1 MCKESGAKDRP
12 NEDVKQEI
20 EDVIGIEAEDAP
32 MISAKTGL
40 NVEDVLEQIVEKIPA
55 PQGDDNAPT
64 KCLIFDSIYDNYEGA
79 IAYVRVVDGKIKK
92 GDKIITMSNG
102 KEYDVVS
109 LGYNTPFEKATMGN
123 NADADLFVSIHR
135 NALPTPNTGT
145 GVETLVY
152 NDQGIKATLA
162 RNINN
167 ELGNL
172 GFDVRGVIERPN
184 LVVLKRTKMPAVLV
198 EAGFIN
204 NDADNEKF
212 DAEFDD
218 IARAI
223 ANGILNTV
231 G

>member
-1 MCKESGAKDRP
+1 MAYRIVIDPGHGGEDFGATYNGRNEKDDNLNLALAVGRILAD
-12 NEDVKQEI
+12 NGIDVLYTRTEDV
-20 EDVIGIEAEDAP
+20 
-32 MISAKTGL
+32 
-40 NVEDVLEQIVEKIPA
+40 
-55 PQGDDNAPT
+55 
-64 KCLIFDSIYDNYEGA
+64 
-79 IAYVRVVDGKIKK
+79 
-92 GDKIITMSNG
+92 
-102 KEYDVVS
+102 
-109 LGYNTPFEKATMGN
+109 YNTPFEKATMGN
-123 NADADLFVSIHR
+123 NANADLFLSIHR

-152 NDQGIKATLA
+152 NDQGIKSRLA
-162 RNINN
+162 RNINS

-212 DAEFDD
+212 DAEFNE
-218 IARAI
+218 IAQAI
-223 ANGILNTV
+223 ADGILNTV

>member
-1 MCKESGAKDRP
+1 MAYRIVIDPGHGGEDFGATYNVRNEKDDNLNLALAVGQILSDNGIDVLYTRT
-12 NEDVKQEI
+12 EDV
-20 EDVIGIEAEDAP
+20 
-32 MISAKTGL
+32 
-40 NVEDVLEQIVEKIPA
+40 
-55 PQGDDNAPT
+55 
-64 KCLIFDSIYDNYEGA
+64 
-79 IAYVRVVDGKIKK
+79 
-92 GDKIITMSNG
+92 
-102 KEYDVVS
+102 
-109 LGYNTPFEKATMGN
+109 YNTPFEKATMGN

-145 GVETLVY
+145 GVETLVF

-167 ELGNL
+167 ELGKL

>member
-1 MCKESGAKDRP
+1 MAYTIMLDAGHGGSDPGAVYEERREKDDALALTLAVGEILQDNGINVLYTRT
-12 NEDVKQEI
+12 EDV
-20 EDVIGIEAEDAP
+20 
-32 MISAKTGL
+32 
-40 NVEDVLEQIVEKIPA
+40 
-55 PQGDDNAPT
+55 
-64 KCLIFDSIYDNYEGA
+64 
-79 IAYVRVVDGKIKK
+79 
-92 GDKIITMSNG
+92 
-102 KEYDVVS
+102 
-109 LGYNTPFEKATMGN
+109 YNTPFEKATMGN
-123 NADADLFVSIHR
+123 NANADLFVSIHR

-212 DAEFDD
+212 DAEFNEL
-218 IARAI
+218 AQAI
-223 ANGILNTV
+223 ADGILNTV